1 MKRRSFIQG
10 LLGMAA
16 ASLTPAALV
25 RETPDL
31 LKRAQPTKSM
41 PAFWSTTYCR
51 LPVAPIDM
59 ADHARDKARL
69 SAWAAALG
77 LTDILEN
84 DALQEDLARQGYRI
98 DYRAM
103 QRAIIELSERLV

>member
-1 MKRRSFIQG
+1 
-10 LLGMAA
+10 MAA
-16 ASLTPAALV
+16 APLIPAALV
-25 RETPDL
+25 RETPEL

-41 PAFWSTTYCR
+41 RTTTYCR

-69 SAWAAALG
+69 SAWAAALD

-103 QRAIIELSERLV
+103 QRAIIELSERAGLTADTMLNLVLSP